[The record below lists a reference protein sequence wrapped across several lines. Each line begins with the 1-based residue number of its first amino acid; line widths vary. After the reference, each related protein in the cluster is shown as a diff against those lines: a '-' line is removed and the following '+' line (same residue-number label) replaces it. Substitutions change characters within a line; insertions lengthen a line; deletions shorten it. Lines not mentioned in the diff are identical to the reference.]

1 MVRKKVEGNEEQRRA
16 AAREAAQAGELP
28 SARRTTT
35 GASKQRAHVRRGAQG
50 PEPPPYPGKQREQA
64 AEMEAE
70 EAERPEMPPPG
81 PGRSYTDRAPAGY
94 GPEHARVF
102 AALGEAERRHGGEA
116 VFASEVARTAELPVD
131 RTIPILHDLVS
142 EHRLVTELRGT
153 DTPDQGP
160 RYEIKPGR

>member
-16 AAREAAQAGELP
+16 AAREAEQAGELP

-35 GASKQRAHVRRGAQG
+35 GASKQRAHVTRGSQG

-64 AEMEAE
+64 VEAT
-70 EAERPEMPPPG
+70 AERAEQPEMPPPG
-81 PGRSYTDRAPAGY
+81 PGRMYQDRGPTAY

-102 AALGEAERRHGGEA
+102 EAIGVAERRHGGEA
-116 VFASEVARTAELPVD
+116 VFASEIARTAELPVD

-142 EHRLVTELRGT
+142 EHRLVTELRGA

-160 RYEIKPGR
+160 RYEIRPGR